1 MLNFFKNI
9 FDSDSNVASN
19 QPAPWH
25 ENTDIKNAV
34 AALLIEVARA
44 DYVEEQAEKEQI
56 LELLQEYFKMDVR
69 EVEELFRRAET
80 SVDNAIAFHPFTQVI
95 RTELSSEHRE
105 KVIEMMWAVAFSDGV
120 KDSNEEFLIRKVAD
134 LIRVPHP
141 HFIRARRKV
150 EALIQQAKSV

>member
-1 MLNFFKNI
+1 M
-9 FDSDSNVASN
+9 
-19 QPAPWH
+19 
-25 ENTDIKNAV
+25 

-44 DYVEEQAEKEQI
+44 DYVEEQAEKDQI
-56 LELLQEYFKMDVR
+56 LELLQEYFKMDLR
-69 EVEELFRRAET
+69 EVEELFRRAEE
-80 SVDNAIAFHPFTQVI
+80 SVDNAIAFHPFTQII

-134 LIRVPHP
+134 LIHVLHP

-150 EALIQQAKSV
+150 EALALPKTSV